1 MKNRTFRQLTD
12 SDRAKLEVLIKEGYL
27 QKEVA
32 KKLGVNKSTISREL
46 SRHSTPHGYFGKM
59 AQARHEH
66 KRQQCKPKEKMSDPQ
81 ICEYVLERIYR
92 GWSPET
98 IGGKLKREIQLGL
111 KPKTFY
117 LNHESIYQFV
127 YESEYGKKEKL
138 YQYLRRGQKRR
149 KKQHGRQ
156 AQQETIKNR
165 VFIDE
170 RPKDIDLRRTIGHW
184 EGDTIIYSN
193 KKAVNSL
200 VERKTKFVALTK
212 LERKTAELTKQAV
225 IGKLQNHYRETLTV
239 DNGTENAKHEEIAK
253 ELNMKVYFC
262 HPYHS
267 WEKGTNENTNG
278 LVRRYLPKRTNID
291 NLTQTELD
299 AIADELNDRP
309 RKSLNYQTPREVLE
323 YEYQKINFSCI

>member
-1 MKNRTFRQLTD
+1 MKNRTFKQLTD
-12 SDRAKLEVLIKEGYL
+12 SDRSKLEVLIKEGYL
-27 QKEVA
+27 QKEAA

-46 SRHSTPHGYFGKM
+46 KRYPTPHGYRADM

-66 KRQQCKPKEKMSDPQ
+66 KRTACKPHVRMNDPE

-98 IGGKLKREIQLGL
+98 IGGKLKREIQLGF
-111 KPKTFY
+111 KPKSFY

-165 VFIDE
+165 VFIDQ
-170 RPKDIDLRRTIGHW
+170 RPKDINLRQTIGHW

-253 ELNMKVYFC
+253 ELDLKVYFC

-278 LVRRYLPKRTNID
+278 LVRRYLPKQTNID
-291 NLTQTELD
+291 DLTQKELD

-323 YEYQKINFSCI
+323 YEYQKINFRCN

>member
-27 QKEVA
+27 QSEVA
-32 KKLGVNKSTISREL
+32 KKLGVSKSTICREL

-66 KRQQCKPKEKMSDPQ
+66 KRQQCKPKEKMSNPQ

-98 IGGKLKREIQLGL
+98 IGGKLKREIQLGF
-111 KPKTFY
+111 KPKSFY

-165 VFIDE
+165 VFIDD
-170 RPKDIDLRRTIGHW
+170 RPKEINLRQTIGHW

-225 IGKLQNHYRETLTV
+225 IGKLQTLTV

-253 ELNMKVYFC
+253 ELEMKVYFC

-278 LVRRYLPKRTNID
+278 LVRRYLPKRMNID
-291 NLTQTELD
+291 DLTQKELD

-323 YEYQKINFSCI
+323 YEYKKIKFSCN

>member
-27 QKEVA
+27 QSEVA
-32 KKLGVNKSTISREL
+32 KKLGVNKSTVSREL

-59 AQARHEH
+59 AQARHEY
-66 KRQQCKPKEKMSDPQ
+66 KRKQCKPKEKMSNPQ

-98 IGGKLKREIQLGL
+98 IGGKLKREVQLGF

-149 KKQHGRQ
+149 KKQYGRK
-156 AQQETIKNR
+156 AQRETLKNR
-165 VFIDE
+165 VFIDH
-170 RPKDIDLRRTIGHW
+170 RPKEVDLRQTIGHW
-184 EGDTIIYSN
+184 EDDAIIYPN
-193 KKAVNSL
+193 KKAINSL
-200 VERKTKFVALTK
+200 VERKAKYTILTK

-225 IGKLQNHYRETLTV
+225 TARLKNHFCKTLTV
-239 DNGTENAKHEEIAK
+239 DNGCEYAPHEQIAK
-253 ELNMKVYFC
+253 ELKAEIYFC

-291 NLTQTELD
+291 NLSQEELN

-323 YEYQKINFSCI
+323 YEYKKINFGCN

>member
-1 MKNRTFRQLTD
+1 MKNRTFNQLTD

-27 QKEVA
+27 QKEIA
-32 KKLGVNKSTISREL
+32 KKLGVNKSTVSREL
-46 SRHSTPHGYFGKM
+46 SRHDTPHGYNGRM

-66 KRQQCKPKEKMSDPQ
+66 KRQQCKPKEKMSNPQ

-98 IGGKLKREIQLGL
+98 IGGKLKREIRLGL
-111 KPKTFY
+111 KPKAFY
-117 LNHESIYQFV
+117 LNHESIYQFI
-127 YESEYGKKEKL
+127 YESEYGKQEKL

-149 KKQHGRQ
+149 KKQHGRKSQ
-156 AQQETIKNR
+156 HQTIKNR
-165 VFIDE
+165 VFIDD
-170 RPKDIDLRRTIGHW
+170 RPKEVNLRQTIGHW

-225 IGKLQNHYRETLTV
+225 ISKLQNHYRETLTV
-239 DNGTENAKHEEIAK
+239 DNGTENADHEKIAN
-253 ELNMKVYFC
+253 ELKMKVYFC

-291 NLTQTELD
+291 DLTQKELD

-309 RKSLNYQTPREVLE
+309 RKSLDYQTPREVLE
-323 YEYQKINFSCI
+323 YEYQKIKFSCN